1 MVQQE
6 INLEYLRELF
16 FDDGN
21 TAYHV
26 NTDKNK
32 KLNIS
37 VLPQPETNEPWN
49 ELMADREGFTNN
61 YNEDISMNNKTIYE
75 ITDE

>member
-6 INLEYLRELF
+6 INLEYLRELIV
-16 FDDGN
+16 DEGN

-37 VLPQPETNEPWN
+37 VLPQPETNEP
-49 ELMADREGFTNN
+49 
-61 YNEDISMNNKTIYE
+61 
-75 ITDE
+75 

>member
-1 MVQQE
+1 MRE
-6 INLEYLRELF
+6 IIVDE
-16 FDDGN
+16 GN

-49 ELMADREGFTNN
+49 ELMADRESLL
-61 YNEDISMNNKTIYE
+61 I
-75 ITDE
+75 ITMRTFQWIIKQYMK